1 MAEALGLDELRART
15 LNTIG
20 SARVLSGDRGGLAD
34 LEQSVTLA
42 AQFNS
47 PYTPPHYAN
56 LANTVIAL
64 GDLDRGFELQASG
77 REAAE
82 RFGSTR
88 NLRWFRAE
96 RSFQDYWQG
105 HWEAALDGADQFLAE
120 TEAGSPHFMEGTCRL
135 VRGLIRLARGELP
148 GALADAASAVELA
161 DQMGDP
167 EALLPAL
174 AFHARALLANGHLEQ
189 ASAQADQLLVDLAER
204 GMRATNPDWSGQ
216 LAVVLQPLG
225 RGAELVA
232 LAGTVARPT
241 PWLQAATAIARGH
254 FNRAADIYAAIGSLP
269 DKAYVHLRAA
279 EQQLSTG
286 RTAEAKAQLQ
296 QALAF
301 YRQVAATGYLRQADE
316 LVATSA

>member
-1 MAEALGLDELRART
+1 
-15 LNTIG
+15 
-20 SARVLSGDRGGLAD
+20 
-34 LEQSVTLA
+34 
-42 AQFNS
+42 
-47 PYTPPHYAN
+47 
-56 LANTVIAL
+56 VIAL
-64 GDLDRGFELQASG
+64 GDLARGFELQASG

-82 RFGSTR
+82 RFGLAR

-96 RSFQDYWQG
+96 RTFQDYWQG
-105 HWEAALDGADQFLAE
+105 HWETALDGADQFLAE
-120 TEAGSPHFMEGTCRL
+120 TEAGSPHFMESPCRL
-135 VRGLIRLARGELP
+135 LRGLIRLARGELP

-161 DQMGDP
+161 GQMGDP

-189 ASAQADQLLVDLAER
+189 ADAQADQLLVELAER
-204 GMRATNPDWSGQ
+204 GMLATHPDWSGL

-254 FNRAADIYAAIGSLP
+254 FNRAADSYAAIGSLP
-269 DKAYVHLRAA
+269 DEAYAHLRAA

-286 RTAEAKAQLQ
+286 RAAEAKAQLQ

-316 LVATSA
+316 LAAASA